1 MDGCGVD
8 PTLAD
13 APLTGVEIT
22 RRWCVEMGLRG
33 GSTWSVRPSA
43 LVPLLERWTAALGW
57 TPPALL
63 AIGHGL
69 SAAGLA
75 VTYHHRDRRLRLHRD
90 DAARLRKLVWEA
102 WAPRVPP
109 GERPRTKP
117 GRQPLQAALARLAYL
132 ESKPPTPTFH
142 AQLARDGGLS
152 RVTPVVDNRGR
163 VYPSVAYAARALS
176 ARRDKPKAPALLERS
191 LWTGGMWKGRLWR
204 RLLPEE
210 LPLVP
215 HDALC
220 GALVKALSW
229 QQVCQSHRLLT
240 QSHRVM
246 VPNRCVCLRGV
257 APSAEA
263 DAEPPGDTPHWLP
276 REG

>member
-1 MDGCGVD
+1 VSAA
-8 PTLAD
+8 PSLLASAD
-13 APLTGVEIT
+13 DDTPRTTVEVV
-22 RRWCVEMGLRG
+22 RRWAAAVGLRG
-33 GSTWSVRPSA
+33 GLTRCFYPSA
-43 LVPLLERWTAALGW
+43 LVPLVERWAYEQGW
-57 TPPALL
+57 GPPDAR
-63 AIGHGL
+63 AVGM
-69 SAAGLA
+69 GLA
-75 VTYHHRDRRLRLHRD
+75 AVGISLFHAGGRGRRLLLHRD

-176 ARRDKPKAPALLERS
+176 AKRDKPKAPALLERS
-191 LWTGGMWKGRLWR
+191 LWKGGMWKGRLWR

-229 QQVCQSHRLLT
+229 QQVCQSHRLMT
-240 QSHRVM
+240 QAQLGHS
-246 VPNRCVCLRGV
+246 PNQCSFGAAAR
-257 APSAEA
+257 
-263 DAEPPGDTPHWLP
+263 DDD